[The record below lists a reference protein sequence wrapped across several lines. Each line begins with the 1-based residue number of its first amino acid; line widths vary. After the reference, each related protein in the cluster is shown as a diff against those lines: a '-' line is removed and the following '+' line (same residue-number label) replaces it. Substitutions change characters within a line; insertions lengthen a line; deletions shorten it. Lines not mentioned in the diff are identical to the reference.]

1 MKAIVV
7 QSFGGPEQLT
17 LQDVPEPTDDV
28 VVAAAWAG
36 INFVDLYQ
44 REGRYPGVKLPLA
57 LGLEGSGIVARA
69 PSNSGWQAG
78 DRVAY
83 TTGVQ
88 GTYAEQ
94 VSVRAMH
101 LVRVPEDV
109 SLRTAAA
116 ALEHGLTASML
127 IEDVA
132 RLRAGDTVLVHA
144 AAGGVG
150 GWLVQWLR
158 ARGHRV
164 IGTASSAEKI
174 AWLTSIG
181 IEPVRYDGDTDWA
194 RDVLSLTDGR
204 GVDVVFDS
212 VGRSTFAG
220 SLAALATK
228 GHLVLFGAASG
239 QPAPVDVMQLM
250 LKSLTLSRPR
260 VHDYMADAATLQ
272 LRAAKVFAA
281 LTDGS
286 VQLRIDREVPLAD
299 AAHAHR
305 ALAGRGTQGKLLLAI
320 APALA

>member
-7 QSFGGPEQLT
+7 QEFGGPEQLT
-17 LQDVPEPTDDV
+17 LQEVPAPTDEV
-28 VVAAAWAG
+28 VVTAAWAG

-57 LGLEGSGIVARA
+57 PGLEGSGIVARA
-69 PSNSGWQAG
+69 PLNSGWQTG

-83 TTGVQ
+83 ATGVQ
-88 GTYAEQ
+88 GAYAEQ
-94 VSVRAMH
+94 VSVRATH
-101 LVRVPEDV
+101 LVRVPQDV
-109 SLRTAAA
+109 SLRAAAA
-116 ALEHGLTASML
+116 ALEQGLTASML

-132 RLRAGDTVLVHA
+132 RLRVGDTILVHA

-150 GWLVQWLR
+150 GWLVQWLH

-174 AWLTSIG
+174 AWLAGIG

-194 RDVLSLTDGR
+194 TEVLRLTGGR

-220 SLAALATK
+220 SLAVLAK
-228 GHLVLFGAASG
+228 RGHLVLFGSASG
-239 QPAPVDVMQLM
+239 QPEPVDVVQLM

-260 VHDYMADAATLQ
+260 LPDYMADAATLQ
-272 LRAAKVFAA
+272 RRASEVFAA

-286 VQLRIDREVPLAD
+286 VQLRIDREVPLAE
-299 AAHAHR
+299 AARAHR
-305 ALAGRGTQGKLLLAI
+305 ALAGRGTQGKLLLSI